1 MLTGSAPVFLF
12 VNETNN
18 DQQTSP
24 KTDVVCF
31 RGKKYLLQACVYK
44 DTVNGNHFS
53 ECFSFENDHI
63 YNFNSFNHNAL
74 WQRKSSQL
82 NKFALLKA
90 EMGIFVC
97 SDYLKSTSRL
107 SHHVELSVANHHCQA
122 AIEVFDDVDSAL
134 LTNIS
139 DNETDVVDTVCDLHT
154 SEIDATKDCEFTID
168 DFTFNDCCGA
178 GSKNC
183 DTAEISGALLRD
195 LSENETTNSSGND
208 YDTRS
213 NTDWYTLRDP
223 DNDALYDTEFNIND
237 CKGTNAM
244 YPNFGN
250 YSSNCKG
257 TFDISYFNAD
267 KLPPLFHCL
276 PT

>member
-1 MLTGSAPVFLF
+1 
-12 VNETNN
+12 
-18 DQQTSP
+18 
-24 KTDVVCF
+24 
-31 RGKKYLLQACVYK
+31 
-44 DTVNGNHFS
+44 
-53 ECFSFENDHI
+53 
-63 YNFNSFNHNAL
+63 
-74 WQRKSSQL
+74 
-82 NKFALLKA
+82 
-90 EMGIFVC
+90 MGIFVC
-97 SDYLKSTSRL
+97 TDYLKITSRL

-122 AIEVFDDVDSAL
+122 AIEVCDDKCTNDCSDVHSGL
-134 LTNIS
+134 PTNIS
-139 DNETDVVDTVCDLHT
+139 DNEKHVAGCDMELYTVCDLHT

-183 DTAEISGALLRD
+183 DTAEMNGALLRN
-195 LSENETTNSSGND
+195 LSEYETTKSSVND

-213 NTDWYTLRDP
+213 NTDWYTLRHP
-223 DNDALYDTEFNIND
+223 DNDALYGTEFNIND

-257 TFDISYFNAD
+257 TYDISYFNAD

-276 PT
+276 PTSTQIKY